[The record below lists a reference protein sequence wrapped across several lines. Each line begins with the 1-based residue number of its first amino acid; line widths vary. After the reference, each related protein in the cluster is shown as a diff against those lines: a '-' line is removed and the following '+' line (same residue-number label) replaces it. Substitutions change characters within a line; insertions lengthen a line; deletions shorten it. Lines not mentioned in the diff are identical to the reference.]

1 MKTGAG
7 KGLVLKGGNEGSK
20 SQAKFLAVFLFLLAI
35 PAVIIAQ
42 NVTNV
47 TNENASNV
55 TNGVDENTTIEIPE
69 IPNETRN
76 ETVTT
81 IEITVPTTTETTIE
95 EKAEL
100 ELDLEVP
107 DRVTRGEKV
116 ELEAIVNNP
125 SSVLAKNVI
134 LTWKLPEGFEVISGN
149 IEERCGTIEPG
160 SSCSSSLL
168 VQPSYSSKLG
178 ENEVSVVVSYG

>member
-35 PAVIIAQ
+35 PAAIIAQ

-47 TNENASNV
+47 TDVIVPNV
-55 TNGVDENTTIEIPE
+55 TNGIDENITIEIPE
-69 IPNETRN
+69 IPNGTRN
-76 ETVTT
+76 GTVTT

-107 DRVTRGEKV
+107 DRVTRGEEAK
-116 ELEAIVNNP
+116 LEATVSNP
-125 SSVLAKNVI
+125 SSVIAKNVI
-134 LTWKLPEGFEVISGN
+134 LTWKLPEGFEVTSGN
-149 IEERCGTIEPG
+149 VEEKCGTIEPG

-168 VQPSYSSKLG
+168 VQPSFSSKLG
-178 ENEVSVVVSYG
+178 GNEVSVVVSYG